1 MHKYVQIMYTTNH
14 TIHKYHIYTY
24 KDHSF
29 IHTDHSY
36 IHTKVYLHAHAH
48 TYIHTY
54 IHTNITHSSIR
65 DTHMHIIYI
74 YTYGHG
80 VFILTTS
87 PKGKWH
93 TIQNPLWNKDDIKM
107 WLWTVSQPPC
117 GQSLSPTGPRYQYHG
132 HGHGHGVFILATSC
146 KGSIRLAGLAEVLGE
161 RRFCEPL

>member
-117 GQSLSPTGPRYQYHG
+117 GRSLSPTGCRYQYPSG
-132 HGHGHGVFILATSC
+132 RVG
-146 KGSIRLAGLAEVLGE
+146 GSPGWKEVLWAVIEAPGLWYE
-161 RRFCEPL
+161 GPLWGPR